1 MEQWV
6 ELSYKVNLLA
16 DSATSAEQGKIS
28 HTNQESH
35 YPIIIAFSIQPN
47 VVIELKC

>member
-16 DSATSAEQGKIS
+16 DSATSAEQGKNS
-28 HTNQESH
+28 HTNQKSH